1 MRLTSF
7 TDLGMRALMRMASA
21 PDRAFSTAEMAD
33 EFRISRH
40 HLTKIMQKLSRAGYV
55 ITRRGS
61 GGGAMLARPAHEIR
75 LGEVIRL
82 LESGQT
88 LVECMA
94 PDGGNCT
101 LVGRCGL
108 KSRLLAAENAFYAEL
123 DHSTLA
129 DIALNWRIPQPQPV
143 P

>member
-123 DHSTLA
+123 DRSTLA
-129 DIALNWRIPQPQPV
+129 DIALNWRSPQPQPV
-143 P
+143 S